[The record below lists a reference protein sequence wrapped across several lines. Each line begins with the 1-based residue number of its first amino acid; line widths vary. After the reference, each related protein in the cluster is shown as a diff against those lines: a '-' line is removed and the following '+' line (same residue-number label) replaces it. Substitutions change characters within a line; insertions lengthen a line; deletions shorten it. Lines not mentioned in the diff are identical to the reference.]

1 MASSAY
7 GRKLN
12 PYRRLRDPLGVKGV
26 RQSVVVTNNPS
37 SIDQNQQL
45 LVRFPNLG
53 AHDVVVPGTARL
65 AFTVSLTSTDANR
78 TIVKNIG
85 RAVVKKTTIKISGN
99 EVLSIDDSD
108 VLHCYQD
115 LWKTAQERSNSQYQ
129 GIDLSDDSNVTLI
142 RVGAGNKDET
152 ETEDAAIAAAY
163 GNRYHIPLDFEL
175 LESHMPFYQSAL
187 GDRLEYELTFNDYS
201 RVVVATGDAAASYS
215 IENIALEFDMVT
227 QPDLARQI
235 RNQYAGRLAV
245 LYERVLRHRKITANK
260 SDTLWNINL
269 NVPARSMSGILMLF
283 EEPAAAF
290 QRDTE
295 AFYNPKIE
303 KVEVCIEGIPNQLY
317 SQGMRARPGSFGA
330 RPGSTSPPG
339 RSDIPNRPRFRRT
352 SRWPTYPWASFW
364 PRSMP
369 CGWTSAPPMTTNFT
383 AAVAGLRTL
392 ARGLPF
398 RSAKRR
404 RPPAFWTSI
413 STSSWMRS
421 STLRMA
427 DSSRHSTRHRHAVS
441 SLSQLLPTDP
451 HAAVIV
457 GQTGCGKTVF
467 CLDLLEGPYRGVFR
481 HIVFLC
487 PTILHNKT
495 YKDRTWIWADPEVY
509 VIDPGERLHDCLRAL
524 YQVFQG
530 EPCLF
535 LINDCAAT
543 KALTKKK
550 DMLSELAFSG
560 RHAGASVWVLTQKFN
575 AVGKDLREQTKWVA
589 LFHCKDRDSFED
601 CLRENDVIPT
611 REERAAV
618 RQLLAE
624 TKHAKLVLKT
634 AQPAAYQVLCWP

>member
-1 MASSAY
+1 MASSTY

-12 PYRRLRDPLGVKGV
+12 PYRRLPDPLGVKGV

-78 TIVKNIG
+78 TIVKNVG

-115 LWKTAQERSNSQYQ
+115 LWKTAQERRNSQYQ
-129 GIDLSDDSNVTLI
+129 GIDLWDDSNVTRI

-187 GDRLEYELTFNDYS
+187 GDRLEYELTFNEYS

-215 IENIALEFDMVT
+215 IDNIALEFDMVT

-295 AFYNPKIE
+295 AFCNPKIE

-317 SQGMRARPGSFGA
+317 S
-330 RPGSTSPPG
+330 
-339 RSDIPNRPRFRRT
+339 
-352 SRWPTYPWASFW
+352 
-364 PRSMP
+364 
-369 CGWTSAPPMTTNFT
+369 
-383 AAVAGLRTL
+383 
-392 ARGLPF
+392 
-398 RSAKRR
+398 
-404 RPPAFWTSI
+404 
-413 STSSWMRS
+413 
-421 STLRMA
+421 
-427 DSSRHSTRHRHAVS
+427 
-441 SLSQLLPTDP
+441 
-451 HAAVIV
+451 
-457 GQTGCGKTVF
+457 
-467 CLDLLEGPYRGVFR
+467 
-481 HIVFLC
+481 
-487 PTILHNKT
+487 
-495 YKDRTWIWADPEVY
+495 
-509 VIDPGERLHDCLRAL
+509 
-524 YQVFQG
+524 
-530 EPCLF
+530 
-535 LINDCAAT
+535 
-543 KALTKKK
+543 
-550 DMLSELAFSG
+550 
-560 RHAGASVWVLTQKFN
+560 
-575 AVGKDLREQTKWVA
+575 
-589 LFHCKDRDSFED
+589 
-601 CLRENDVIPT
+601 
-611 REERAAV
+611 
-618 RQLLAE
+618 
-624 TKHAKLVLKT
+624 
-634 AQPAAYQVLCWP
+634 